1 MIVDLGEPGNRQPL
15 FGSIVALVWK
25 KMYTCNRS
33 GKAIIEI
40 IWKDN
45 NFMNDER
52 YLELLAEK
60 YPTEQAVSREIINLT
75 AILSLPKGT
84 EHFMSDLHGEY
95 EAFCHILNNCSG
107 VIREKVDLLFGETLS
122 DFDREEICTLIYYP
136 VEKLELVRKE
146 GKNNEEWYRATL
158 GKLIDIARL
167 LSSKYTRSKV
177 RKAMPKEYAYIL
189 DELIHVQKDEDDNQV
204 VYHRNILDTLLELD
218 NADEFIEV
226 LAGLIKRLAVDHL
239 HIVGDIFDRGA
250 CADRI
255 MDLLMQYHS
264 LDIEW
269 GNHDILW
276 MGAAAGSKA
285 CIATVVRNNLK
296 YNNTKILENSYGIS
310 LRNLALF
317 AEKIYPSEEPMKAA
331 LKAISVMLFKL
342 EGQVI
347 LRNPDYNMTD
357 KLLLHKV
364 NVEKQTV
371 EIDGTEYVIKEE
383 AFPTV
388 NFDSD
393 DMEDVYQLSEEEEQ
407 VMEGL
412 RMAFVNSIRL
422 RQHIDFLYQKGSMY
436 RIFNG
441 NLLYHGCVPL
451 DESGN
456 LEGVAFGKK
465 RYHGREYLDYAERIA
480 RRAWSKDARQK
491 DRDFMWYLWCG
502 RKSPLSGRNIKTFE
516 RTYVLDE
523 NTWFEQSNPY
533 YKFYHEEK
541 VCNMILHEFGLYSE
555 SSHII
560 NGHTPVRTSKGE
572 HPVRANGKLLVIDG
586 GFCKS
591 YHKTTGIA
599 GYTLIF
605 NSHGIRIK
613 SHQPFQSVYAALTE
627 NKDIE
632 SKSELVETESE
643 RLMVRNTD
651 IGAKIKEDIEGLKML
666 LRAYRSGD
674 FDV

>member
-1 MIVDLGEPGNRQPL
+1 
-15 FGSIVALVWK
+15 
-25 KMYTCNRS
+25 
-33 GKAIIEI
+33 
-40 IWKDN
+40 
-45 NFMNDER
+45 MNDER

-146 GKNNEEWYRATL
+146 GKNNEEWYRAIL
-158 GKLIDIARL
+158 GELIDIARL

-255 MDLLMQYHS
+255 IDLLMQYHS

-371 EIDGTEYVIKEE
+371 EIDGTEYAIKEE

-388 NFDSD
+388 NFDSG
-393 DMEDVYQLSEEEEQ
+393 DMEDIYQLSEEEEQ

-541 VCNMILHEFGLYSE
+541 ICNMILHEFGLYSE
-555 SSHII
+555 RSHII

-572 HPVRANGKLLVIDG
+572 HPVRAEGKLLVIDG

-632 SKSELVETESE
+632 SKSELVETEKE
-643 RLMVRNTD
+643 RLMVRDTD
-651 IGAKIKEDIEGLKML
+651 SGKKIKEDIDGLKML
-666 LRAYRSGD
+666 LQAYRNGD
-674 FDV
+674 FEI

>member
-1 MIVDLGEPGNRQPL
+1 
-15 FGSIVALVWK
+15 
-25 KMYTCNRS
+25 
-33 GKAIIEI
+33 
-40 IWKDN
+40 
-45 NFMNDER
+45 MNDER

-422 RQHIDFLYQKGSMY
+422 RQHIEFLYQRGSMY

-516 RTYVLDE
+516 RNYVLDE

-651 IGAKIKEDIEGLKML
+651 NGKKIKEDIEGLKML

>member
-1 MIVDLGEPGNRQPL
+1 
-15 FGSIVALVWK
+15 
-25 KMYTCNRS
+25 
-33 GKAIIEI
+33 
-40 IWKDN
+40 
-45 NFMNDER
+45 MNDER

-158 GKLIDIARL
+158 GKLIDSARL

-388 NFDSD
+388 NFDSGD
-393 DMEDVYQLSEEEEQ
+393 IEDVYQLSEEEDQ

>member
-1 MIVDLGEPGNRQPL
+1 
-15 FGSIVALVWK
+15 
-25 KMYTCNRS
+25 
-33 GKAIIEI
+33 
-40 IWKDN
+40 
-45 NFMNDER
+45 MNDER

-317 AEKIYPSEEPMKAA
+317 AEKIYLSEEPMKAA

-651 IGAKIKEDIEGLKML
+651 NGKKIKEDIEGLKML

>member
-1 MIVDLGEPGNRQPL
+1 
-15 FGSIVALVWK
+15 
-25 KMYTCNRS
+25 
-33 GKAIIEI
+33 
-40 IWKDN
+40 
-45 NFMNDER
+45 MNDER

-158 GKLIDIARL
+158 GELIDIARL

-317 AEKIYPSEEPMKAA
+317 AEKIYPNEEPMKAA

-371 EIDGTEYVIKEE
+371 EIDGTEYAIKEE

-388 NFDSD
+388 NFDSG
-393 DMEDVYQLSEEEEQ
+393 DMEDIYQLSEEEEQ

-541 VCNMILHEFGLYSE
+541 ICNMILHEFGLYSE
-555 SSHII
+555 RSHII

-572 HPVRANGKLLVIDG
+572 HPVRAEGKLLVIDG

-613 SHQPFQSVYAALTE
+613 SHQPFQSVYVALTE

-632 SKSELVETESE
+632 SKSELVETEKE
-643 RLMVRNTD
+643 RLMVRDTD
-651 IGAKIKEDIEGLKML
+651 SGKKIKEDIDGLKML
-666 LRAYRSGD
+666 LQAYRNGD
-674 FDV
+674 FLVGV

>member
-1 MIVDLGEPGNRQPL
+1 
-15 FGSIVALVWK
+15 
-25 KMYTCNRS
+25 
-33 GKAIIEI
+33 
-40 IWKDN
+40 
-45 NFMNDER
+45 MNDER

-317 AEKIYPSEEPMKAA
+317 AEKIYPNEEPMKAA

-371 EIDGTEYVIKEE
+371 EIDGTEYAIKEE

-388 NFDSD
+388 NFDSG
-393 DMEDVYQLSEEEEQ
+393 DMEDIYQLSEEEEQ

-422 RQHIDFLYQKGSMY
+422 RQHIDFLYQRGSMY

-541 VCNMILHEFGLYSE
+541 ICNMILHEFGLYSE
-555 SSHII
+555 RSHII

-632 SKSELVETESE
+632 SKSELVETEKE
-643 RLMVRNTD
+643 RLMVRDTD
-651 IGAKIKEDIEGLKML
+651 SGKKIKEDIDGLKML
-666 LRAYRSGD
+666 LQAYRNGD
-674 FDV
+674 FLVGV

>member
-1 MIVDLGEPGNRQPL
+1 M
-15 FGSIVALVWK
+15 
-25 KMYTCNRS
+25 
-33 GKAIIEI
+33 
-40 IWKDN
+40 KD
-45 NFMNDER
+45 EK

-60 YPTEQAVSREIINLT
+60 YPTEQAVCREIINLK
-75 AILSLPKGT
+75 AILGLPKGT

-107 VIREKVDLLFGETLS
+107 VIREKVDLLFEETLS
-122 DFDREEICTLIYYP
+122 DIDREEICTLIYYP
-136 VEKLELVRKE
+136 VEKLEMMKKE
-146 GKNNEEWYRATL
+146 SRNNEEWYRVIL
-158 GKLIDIARL
+158 GELIEIARL

-177 RKAMPKEYAYIL
+177 RKAMPDEYAYIL

-204 VYHRNILDTLLELD
+204 AYHQNIIDTLLELD
-218 NADEFIEV
+218 SADAFIEV
-226 LAGLIKRLAVDHL
+226 LAALIKRLAVDHL
-239 HIVGDIFDRGA
+239 HIVGDIFDRGP

-255 MDLLMQYHS
+255 MDLLMNYHS

-276 MGAAAGSKA
+276 MGVAAGSEA
-285 CIATVVRNNLK
+285 CIATVIRNNLK
-296 YNNTKILENSYGIS
+296 YHNIRILENSYGIS
-310 LRNLALF
+310 LRDLTLF
-317 AEKIYPSEEPMKAA
+317 AEKLYPDTEPMEAA
-331 LKAISVMLFKL
+331 LKAISVLLFKL

-347 LRNPDYNMTD
+347 LRNPDYQMTD
-357 KLLLHKV
+357 KLLLHQV
-364 NVEKQTV
+364 NVQNHTV
-371 EIDGTEYVIKEE
+371 CIAGTDYEICEE
-383 AFPTV
+383 TFPTV
-388 NFDSD
+388 SFDPSNP
-393 DMEDVYQLSEEEEQ
+393 EVSYELTAEEKQ

-412 RMAFVNSIRL
+412 RMAFVGSVRL
-422 RQHIDFLYQKGSMY
+422 RQHMDFLYQKGSMY

-441 NLLYHGCVPL
+441 NLIFHGCVPL

-456 LEGVAFGKK
+456 LEGVVFHQK
-465 RYHGREYLDYAERIA
+465 RYRGRDYLDYAERIA
-480 RRAWSKDARQK
+480 RRAWSKDATQK
-491 DRDFMWYLWCG
+491 ELDFMWYLWCG

-516 RTYVLDE
+516 RTYVKDE
-523 NTWFEQSNPY
+523 STWHEASNPY
-533 YKFYHEEK
+533 YQYYEQEK
-541 VCNMILHEFGLYSE
+541 ICNMILHEFNLYSDR
-555 SSHII
+555 SHII

-572 HPVRANGKLLVIDG
+572 HPVRANGRLMVIDG

-632 SKSELVETESE
+632 SRSELVETERE

-651 IGAKIKEDIEGLKML
+651 TGKKILEDIKGLKML
-666 LRAYRSGD
+666 LQAYREGTME
-674 FDV
+674 

>member
-1 MIVDLGEPGNRQPL
+1 
-15 FGSIVALVWK
+15 
-25 KMYTCNRS
+25 
-33 GKAIIEI
+33 
-40 IWKDN
+40 
-45 NFMNDER
+45 MNDER

-218 NADEFIEV
+218 NADEFIKV

-255 MDLLMQYHS
+255 IDLLMQYHS

-317 AEKIYPSEEPMKAA
+317 AEKIYPNEEPMKAA

-371 EIDGTEYVIKEE
+371 EIDGTEYAIKEE

-388 NFDSD
+388 NFDSG
-393 DMEDVYQLSEEEEQ
+393 DMEDIYQLSEEEEQ

-541 VCNMILHEFGLYSE
+541 ICNMILHEFGLYSE
-555 SSHII
+555 RSHII

-632 SKSELVETESE
+632 SKSELVETEKE
-643 RLMVRNTD
+643 RLMVRDTD
-651 IGAKIKEDIEGLKML
+651 SGKKIKEDIDGLKML
-666 LRAYRSGD
+666 LQAYRNGD
-674 FDV
+674 FLVGV

>member
-1 MIVDLGEPGNRQPL
+1 MAEAGKEITEIV
-15 FGSIVALVWK
+15 
-25 KMYTCNRS
+25 
-33 GKAIIEI
+33 
-40 IWKDN
+40 WKDN
-45 NFMNDER
+45 ELMEDER

-60 YPTEQAVSREIINLT
+60 YPTEQAVCREIINLK

-136 VEKLELVRKE
+136 VEKLELVRKS
-146 GKNNEEWYRATL
+146 GKNNEEWYRVTL
-158 GKLIDIARL
+158 GELIDIARL

-204 VYHRNILDTLLELD
+204 VYHRNILDTLLELE

-255 MDLLMQYHS
+255 MDLLMDYHS

-276 MGAAAGSKA
+276 MGAAAGSQA

-296 YNNTKILENSYGIS
+296 YNNMKILENSYGIS

-317 AEKIYPSEEPMKAA
+317 AEKIYPDEEPMKAA
-331 LKAISVMLFKL
+331 LKAIAVMLFKL

-347 LRNPDYNMTD
+347 LRNPDYNMKD
-357 KLLLHKV
+357 KLLLHKI
-364 NVEKQTV
+364 NVEKHTV
-371 EIDGTEYVIKEE
+371 EIDGIEYAITEET
-383 AFPTV
+383 FPTV

-393 DMEDVYQLSEEEEQ
+393 NIEDVYQLSEDEEQ

-412 RMAFVNSIRL
+412 RMAFVNSLRL
-422 RQHIDFLYQKGSMY
+422 REHIDFLYQKGSMY
-436 RIFNG
+436 RIFNE

-456 LEGVAFGKK
+456 LDGVAFGKK
-465 RYHGREYLDYAERIA
+465 RYHGRDYLDYAERIA

-523 NTWFEQSNPY
+523 STWFEQSNPY
-533 YKFYHEEK
+533 YKFYQEEK
-541 VCNMILHEFGLYSE
+541 ICNMILHEFGLYADR
-555 SSHII
+555 SHII

-632 SKSELVETESE
+632 SKSELVETEKE
-643 RLMVRNTD
+643 RLMVRDTD
-651 IGAKIKEDIEGLKML
+651 NGKKIKEDIEGLKML

>member
-1 MIVDLGEPGNRQPL
+1 MWILESRGTDSL

-347 LRNPDYNMTD
+347 LRNPDYNMAD

-388 NFDSD
+388 NFDSGD
-393 DMEDVYQLSEEEEQ
+393 IEDVYQLSEEEDQ

-651 IGAKIKEDIEGLKML
+651 NGKKIKEDIEGLKML

>member
-1 MIVDLGEPGNRQPL
+1 
-15 FGSIVALVWK
+15 
-25 KMYTCNRS
+25 
-33 GKAIIEI
+33 
-40 IWKDN
+40 
-45 NFMNDER
+45 MNDER

-422 RQHIDFLYQKGSMY
+422 RQHIEFLYQKGSMY

-516 RTYVLDE
+516 RNYVLDE

-651 IGAKIKEDIEGLKML
+651 NGKKIKEDIEGLKML

>member
-1 MIVDLGEPGNRQPL
+1 M
-15 FGSIVALVWK
+15 
-25 KMYTCNRS
+25 
-33 GKAIIEI
+33 
-40 IWKDN
+40 KD
-45 NFMNDER
+45 EK

-60 YPTEQAVSREIINLT
+60 YPTEQAVCREIINLK
-75 AILSLPKGT
+75 AILGLPKGT

-107 VIREKVDLLFGETLS
+107 VIREKVDLLFEETLS
-122 DFDREEICTLIYYP
+122 DIDREEICTLIYYP
-136 VEKLELVRKE
+136 VEKLEMMKKE
-146 GKNNEEWYRATL
+146 SRNNEEWYRVIL
-158 GKLIDIARL
+158 GELIEIARL

-177 RKAMPKEYAYIL
+177 RKAMPDEYAYIL

-204 VYHRNILDTLLELD
+204 AYHQNIIDTLLELD
-218 NADEFIEV
+218 SADAFIEV
-226 LAGLIKRLAVDHL
+226 LAALIKRLAVDHL
-239 HIVGDIFDRGA
+239 HIVGDIFDRGP

-255 MDLLMQYHS
+255 MDLLMNYHS

-276 MGAAAGSKA
+276 MGAAAGSEA
-285 CIATVVRNNLK
+285 CIATVIRNNLK
-296 YNNTKILENSYGIS
+296 YHNIRILENSYGIS
-310 LRNLALF
+310 LRNLTLF
-317 AEKIYPSEEPMKAA
+317 AEKLYPDTEPMEAA
-331 LKAISVMLFKL
+331 LKAISVLLFKL

-347 LRNPDYNMTD
+347 LRNPDYQMTD
-357 KLLLHKV
+357 KLLLHQV
-364 NVEKQTV
+364 NVQNHTV
-371 EIDGTEYVIKEE
+371 CIAGTDYEICEE
-383 AFPTV
+383 TFPTV
-388 NFDSD
+388 SFDPSNP
-393 DMEDVYQLSEEEEQ
+393 EVSYELTAEEKQ

-412 RMAFVNSIRL
+412 RMAFVGSVRL
-422 RQHIDFLYQKGSMY
+422 RQHMDFLYQKGSMY

-441 NLLYHGCVPL
+441 NLLFHGCVPL

-456 LEGVAFGKK
+456 LEGVVFHQK
-465 RYHGREYLDYAERIA
+465 RYRGRDYLDYAERIA
-480 RRAWSKDARQK
+480 RRAWSKDATQK
-491 DRDFMWYLWCG
+491 ELDFMWYLWCG

-516 RTYVLDE
+516 RTYVKDE
-523 NTWFEQSNPY
+523 STWHEASNPY
-533 YKFYHEEK
+533 YQYYEQEK
-541 VCNMILHEFGLYSE
+541 ICNMILHEFNLYSDR
-555 SSHII
+555 SHII

-572 HPVRANGKLLVIDG
+572 HPVRANGRLMVIDG

-632 SKSELVETESE
+632 SRSELVETERE

-651 IGAKIKEDIEGLKML
+651 TGKKILEDIKGLKML
-666 LRAYRSGD
+666 LQAYREGTME
-674 FDV
+674 

>member
-1 MIVDLGEPGNRQPL
+1 
-15 FGSIVALVWK
+15 
-25 KMYTCNRS
+25 
-33 GKAIIEI
+33 
-40 IWKDN
+40 
-45 NFMNDER
+45 MNDER

-84 EHFMSDLHGEY
+84 EHFMIDLHGEY

-158 GKLIDIARL
+158 GELIDIARL

-317 AEKIYPSEEPMKAA
+317 AEKIYPNEEPMKAA

-371 EIDGTEYVIKEE
+371 EIDGTEYAIKEE

-388 NFDSD
+388 NFDSG
-393 DMEDVYQLSEEEEQ
+393 DMEDIYQLSEEEEQ

-541 VCNMILHEFGLYSE
+541 ICNMILHEFGLYSE
-555 SSHII
+555 RSHII

-632 SKSELVETESE
+632 SKSELVETEKE
-643 RLMVRNTD
+643 RLMVRDTD
-651 IGAKIKEDIEGLKML
+651 SGKKIKEDIDGLKML
-666 LRAYRSGD
+666 LQAYRNGD
-674 FDV
+674 FEI

>member
-1 MIVDLGEPGNRQPL
+1 
-15 FGSIVALVWK
+15 
-25 KMYTCNRS
+25 
-33 GKAIIEI
+33 
-40 IWKDN
+40 
-45 NFMNDER
+45 MNDER

-317 AEKIYPSEEPMKAA
+317 AEKIYPNEEPMKAA

-364 NVEKQTV
+364 NVEKQIV
-371 EIDGTEYVIKEE
+371 EIDGTEYAIKEE

-388 NFDSD
+388 NFDSG
-393 DMEDVYQLSEEEEQ
+393 DMEDIYQLSEEEEQ

-516 RTYVLDE
+516 RNYVLDE

-541 VCNMILHEFGLYSE
+541 ICNMILHEFGLYSE
-555 SSHII
+555 RSHII

-632 SKSELVETESE
+632 SKSELVETEKE
-643 RLMVRNTD
+643 RLMVRDTD
-651 IGAKIKEDIEGLKML
+651 SGKKIKEDIDGLKML
-666 LRAYRSGD
+666 LQAYRNGD
-674 FDV
+674 FEI